1 MTLNETG
8 ANSTLDDMDLK
19 ILKLLSID
27 SKMSF
32 ADMGQSVHLT
42 GPAVH
47 GRVKKMEK
55 LGFIK
60 NYSINVDYEKIGLPV
75 TAFVRLQTGKK
86 LSCSDVGK
94 RLVKYAEIEECHSVA
109 GEDDVIIKTRTKTP
123 LDLQHLLD
131 NMRTEGLSEKS
142 VSIFVLETHFE
153 RGRI

>member
-1 MTLNETG
+1 MALNEYGSGT
-8 ANSTLDDMDLK
+8 TLDDMDLK
-19 ILKLLSID
+19 ILKLLSED
-27 SKMSF
+27 SKMSY
-32 ADMGQSVHLT
+32 ADMGLAVHLT

-55 LGFIK
+55 LGIIK
-60 NYSINVDYEKIGLPV
+60 NYSINIDYEKIGMPV
-75 TAFVRLQTGKK
+75 TAFVRLQTSKK

-94 RLVKYAEIEECHSVA
+94 RLVKFSEIEECHSVA

-142 VSIFVLETHFE
+142 ISIFVLETHFE

>member
-1 MTLNETG
+1 MTLNETSS
-8 ANSTLDDMDLK
+8 NSTLDDMDLK
-19 ILKLLSID
+19 ILKLLSTD